1 LRGRKLTL
9 FAPTPLNL
17 PKPQRRLLRLFTGLD
32 DGRKASLLAFAE
44 FLAQQQADTDTPASS
59 GVVETQ
65 SPLEI
70 PRPDEETVVAAMRRL
85 TETYPMI
92 ERDALLDRATSLMM
106 AHMLQGQPADGVIDE
121 LEELFHQHYQLY
133 LQKFSA

>member
-1 LRGRKLTL
+1 M

-17 PKPQRRLLRLFTGLD
+17 PKEQRRLLRLYGGLD

-44 FLAQQQADTDTPASS
+44 FLAQQQEDDKPREALEA
-59 GVVETQ
+59 Q
-65 SPLEI
+65 SPRKL
-70 PRPDEETVVAAMRRL
+70 PRPEEETVVAAMRRL

-106 AHMLQGQPADGVIDE
+106 AHMLQGRPAAEVIDD
-121 LEELFHQHYQLY
+121 LEALFDEHYQIY